1 MQGHNCSF
9 IIKHCKDIHVMHV
22 QHMITTF
29 CNSTENCNLINIISH
44 PNLFVIEDECAII
57 MYVNLYNFSDRASL
71 MNYIRNDINDELS
84 MQMICKEQ
92 GKTDSV
98 QFTLLVNSFEFP
110 DMDEIINHFEKFGN
124 CEISNYSWKD
134 SVKTFVNYYNFE
146 NAKKAYL
153 ETKIHGLKIGSIVT
167 YPLPIKYTRMLLAL
181 ETQLSKRKSSI
192 IAEGYIGFDYVE
204 NFLHTYSNHVKY
216 DMSKE
221 NNNKLTEACSRFVE
235 TFFNWSFNSEN
246 KFFSSGEDG
255 YTHDIGAW
263 EVLETAK
270 KDSDSITA
278 PVILDVDV
286 IKTTITMPEHTN
298 KHRDVEPVVLTCRN
312 VRKSIFELM
321 NEDLAVLEINLF
333 GISSEGK
340 NNPKDR
346 IANIED
352 FLNLSSQGLDVQE
365 RLIKIKEKVVDLS
378 TYYKNE
384 K

>member
-1 MQGHNCSF
+1 
-9 IIKHCKDIHVMHV
+9 
-22 QHMITTF
+22 
-29 CNSTENCNLINIISH
+29 
-44 PNLFVIEDECAII
+44 
-57 MYVNLYNFSDRASL
+57 

-286 IKTTITMPEHTN
+286 IKTTITMSEHTN